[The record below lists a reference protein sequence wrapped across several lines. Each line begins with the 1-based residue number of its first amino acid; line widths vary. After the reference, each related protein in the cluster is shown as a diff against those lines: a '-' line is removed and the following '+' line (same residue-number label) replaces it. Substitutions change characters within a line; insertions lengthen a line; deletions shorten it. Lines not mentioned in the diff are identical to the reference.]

1 MITLE
6 DQERLK
12 EEILGL
18 FGMTYVPDK
27 NVHSIDLTALEKK
40 TVRGERKNYSPSFLL
55 HY

>member
-6 DQERLK
+6 DQDRLK
-12 EEILGL
+12 EEILRL

-40 TVRGERKNYSPSFLL
+40 TVRGERKNY
-55 HY
+55 